1 MMAYESNFILLLCPR
16 CPVYIIFFLIFQL
29 LNTFVAKLFFH
40 QNENVDIKKELFI
53 ATGLYG
59 DFALQTT

>member
-1 MMAYESNFILLLCPR
+1 MNQISFYYSAPGVQFTSF
-16 CPVYIIFFLIFQL
+16 FFLIFQL
-29 LNTFVAKLFFH
+29 RNTFVAKLFFH